1 MKKILGIAV
10 LGLLLNPSSFAEEP
24 DLNIS
29 VKKAFEETDII
40 KIDEN
45 YSIKCEADADDYN
58 MIFSSKVVNSK
69 VLRSEGVFNF
79 GDDGSMYLKI
89 DAKINSKGKLTKGK
103 VKINYS
109 PDMDKDFKKE
119 FKNFEP
125 FFKEMV
131 SDSFLSFSIYG
142 KTLLPIKIED
152 KKQSKKILN
161 MLKKLF
167 ATDKELKK
175 FSQGLKLYSYDHY
188 LGTTLIDEENFYV
201 VKTFISFESPN
212 EEINEFLEEM
222 EESEGLV
229 YTFIHINSGFAI
241 QAQQEFDTICTIN
254 VQGKE
259 LIKVDSSDLAF

>member
-1 MKKILGIAV
+1 
-10 LGLLLNPSSFAEEP
+10 
-24 DLNIS
+24 
-29 VKKAFEETDII
+29 
-40 KIDEN
+40 
-45 YSIKCEADADDYN
+45 
-58 MIFSSKVVNSK
+58 
-69 VLRSEGVFNF
+69 
-79 GDDGSMYLKI
+79 
-89 DAKINSKGKLTKGK
+89 
-103 VKINYS
+103 
-109 PDMDKDFKKE
+109 
-119 FKNFEP
+119 
-125 FFKEMV
+125 
-131 SDSFLSFSIYG
+131 
-142 KTLLPIKIED
+142 
-152 KKQSKKILN
+152 

-254 VQGKE
+254 EQGKE